1 MNIDFVLAFGTF
13 LRICTAMH
21 MHRNIH
27 IPVPCYSQREC
38 DYAVHFVC
46 RHPLDRCIC
55 WANLDGFS
63 VWILNQKQIFP
74 PLPCCESPSCLSCL
88 LPPPAIIHRQSDD
101 GRKHCFGFLS
111 SLRVEPVWWIG
122 ATYTRVCV
130 HLISDEF
137 RTCCHLPDLPFWQIV
152 LRLHSLYLSVSL
164 LSVLCSV
171 FKVSLISFT
180 HHSPHS
186 TSASLLHFLLST
198 ASLPEWRLTEVG
210 SILIYFTPL
219 WIFSV
224 SRAGFMHGCQISCV
238 LIRGIVSLICWLTE

>member
-1 MNIDFVLAFGTF
+1 
-13 LRICTAMH
+13 

-63 VWILNQKQIFP
+63 VWILNQNHIFP

-88 LPPPAIIHRQSDD
+88 LSPLAIIHWQSGD

-111 SLRVEPVWWIG
+111 SLHVELVWWMG
-122 ATYTRVCV
+122 ATYTGVCV

-137 RTCCHLPDLPFWQIV
+137 RICCLSLP
-152 LRLHSLYLSVSL
+152 LSSSWL
-164 LSVLCSV
+164 SFDKLCSDYILCIFLFLFLSVLCSV
-171 FKVSLISFT
+171 FKVFFNFSQSSFT
-180 HHSPHS
+180 SFYLCFS
-186 TSASLLHFLLST
+186 FSLC
-198 ASLPEWRLTEVG
+198 A
-210 SILIYFTPL
+210 
-219 WIFSV
+219 
-224 SRAGFMHGCQISCV
+224 
-238 LIRGIVSLICWLTE
+238 